1 VLYNFS
7 TSIVDEDRRL
17 IFVGIFFACAEY
29 VVLRKLVERQLQL
42 DRALHIVQ
50 IFKVKSLSGLLLL
63 AFKDKCVCM

>member
-1 VLYNFS
+1 
-7 TSIVDEDRRL
+7 
-17 IFVGIFFACAEY
+17 